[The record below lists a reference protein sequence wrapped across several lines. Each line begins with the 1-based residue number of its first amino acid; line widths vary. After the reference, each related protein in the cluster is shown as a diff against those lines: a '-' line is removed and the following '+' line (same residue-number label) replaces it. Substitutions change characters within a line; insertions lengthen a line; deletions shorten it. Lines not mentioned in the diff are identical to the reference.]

1 MVAALGATPVPMPLP
16 QAAEAL
22 SKGVIDG
29 AMIPW
34 EVIPTMKF
42 EEITKFHTEAAAG
55 EAQMSNTAFVFAM
68 NQAKY
73 DSLPPELKKV
83 IDANSGPEMS
93 AWVGK
98 VFVEDIAPGRKS
110 AELRKNT
117 FYTLPA
123 AEIKRWEVATA
134 GVADEWVKEVTSKGF
149 DGKRLLDEA
158 KAACK

>member
-1 MVAALGATPVPMPLP
+1 
-16 QAAEAL
+16 
-22 SKGVIDG
+22 
-29 AMIPW
+29 
-34 EVIPTMKF
+34 
-42 EEITKFHTEAAAG
+42 
-55 EAQMSNTAFVFAM
+55 
-68 NQAKY
+68 
-73 DSLPPELKKV
+73 
-83 IDANSGPEMS
+83 MS

-117 FYTLPA
+117 FFTLPA
-123 AEIKRWEVATA
+123 AEIKRWEIATA

>member
-1 MVAALGATPVPMPLP
+1 M
-16 QAAEAL
+16 
-22 SKGVIDG
+22 
-29 AMIPW
+29 
-34 EVIPTMKF
+34 
-42 EEITKFHTEAAAG
+42 
-55 EAQMSNTAFVFAM
+55 
-68 NQAKY
+68 
-73 DSLPPELKKV
+73 KKV
-83 IDANSGPEMS
+83 IDANSGAEMS

-123 AEIKRWEVATA
+123 AEFKRWETATA